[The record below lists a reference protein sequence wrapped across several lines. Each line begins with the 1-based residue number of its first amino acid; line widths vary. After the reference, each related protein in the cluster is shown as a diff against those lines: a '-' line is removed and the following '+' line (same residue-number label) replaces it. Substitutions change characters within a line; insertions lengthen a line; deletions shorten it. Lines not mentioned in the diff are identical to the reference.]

1 MNRIYILLA
10 DGFEEVEALTPADVL
25 RRAGYEVLLV
35 SVPGSPYVN
44 GSHNIIVKT
53 DVFLDDV
60 DVDSGSMILLPGGL
74 PGTNN
79 LFASERVKSL
89 VLAFYERN
97 KWVAA
102 ICAAPMIL
110 GELGLLKGKE
120 ATCYPGFEKHLH
132 GAKLLESPTV
142 TSGKV
147 ITGRSVGA
155 AMTFSLEIVKNLT
168 DENAAIELKKKMVVV

>member
-1 MNRIYILLA
+1 MNRVYILLA
-10 DGFEEVEALTPADVL
+10 NGFEEVEALTPADVL

-35 SVPGSPYVN
+35 SVPGSPFVN
-44 GSHNIIVKT
+44 GSHSIAVKT
-53 DVFLDDV
+53 DIFLDDV
-60 DVDSGSMILLPGGL
+60 DADAGSMILLPGGL

-97 KWVAA
+97 KWIAA

-132 GAKLLESPTV
+132 GAIVLESPTI
-142 TSGKV
+142 TSGNIV
-147 ITGRSVGA
+147 TGRSVGA
-155 AMTFSLEIVKNLT
+155 AMAFSLEIVKNLT
-168 DENAAIELKKKMVVV
+168 DENAALELKKKMVVA